1 MPQVKD
7 PSAHHH
13 GNLRAALLA
22 EAERVI
28 DNDGLEALSL
38 RGISKALGVTHAAP
52 ANHFGDLPGLLSE
65 LAADGIRRLAT
76 RQAAAVKEAGP
87 DLRERA
93 HAIARAYFKFAVEH
107 PGLVT
112 LMSRSNRL
120 YRDRPSIKEADAEA
134 RRMVDE
140 LASENQKKKKLDPVR
155 AAAERTALRAMIH
168 GYSMLYIDG
177 RLGPTFASLPE
188 GMTPEAFFDV
198 VLDVIDFP

>member
-1 MPQVKD
+1 MPQIKD
-7 PSAHHH
+7 PKAHHH

-28 DNDGLEALSL
+28 DNEGLDALSL
-38 RGISKALGVTHAAP
+38 RGISKAVGVTHAAP
-52 ANHFGDLPGLLSE
+52 ASHFGDLPGLLSE
-65 LAADGIRRLAT
+65 LAADGIRRLAA
-76 RQAAAVKEAGP
+76 RQAAAVAEAGP

-93 HAIARAYFKFAVEH
+93 HAVARAYFKFAVEH

-120 YRDRPSIKEADAEA
+120 YRDRPAIREADAEA

-140 LASENQKKKKLDPVR
+140 LSAENQSKKKLDPVR

-177 RLGPTFASLPE
+177 RLRPTLANLPE